1 MIRYEESIMQEL
13 KGDTPREK
21 YDNLMLLKTV
31 PVKVVYNDVIKQI
44 VKDAQLEILDKVLD
58 EAFEIKDK
66 FYIRTCD
73 IFKLREELE

>member
-44 VKDAQLEILDKVLD
+44 VKDAQLEILDKVLG
-58 EAFEIKDK
+58 EVSIIHDK
-66 FYIRTCD
+66 GYVRTCD
-73 IFKLREELE
+73 IEKLREELK

>member
-73 IFKLREELE
+73 IFKLRKELK